1 MTDDVEIG
9 TDWPTYHTKRG
20 KPINLNMVEYWASR
34 HLSIENMA
42 ALLKISRGSIYE
54 LIDENKQFE
63 QDFYDAIESGKA
75 QAAQIVTNKL
85 LELCE
90 EGHPQSIYFYLERKG
105 GWTKTETVK
114 NEHTGANGTETQN
127 QKIIIEVVD
136 ARKNAKSK

>member
-114 NEHTGANGTETQN
+114 NEHTGKDGTALQAPVFNIVGVAPKDE
-127 QKIIIEVVD
+127 
-136 ARKNAKSK
+136 S

>member
-105 GWTKTETVK
+105 GWIKTETIK
-114 NEHTGANGTETQN
+114 NELTGKDGGAINHS
-127 QKIIIEVVD
+127 IEVTFV
-136 ARKNAKSK
+136 KSTGNVS

>member
-54 LIDENKQFE
+54 LIDENQQFE
-63 QDFYDAIESGKA
+63 QDFYEAIESGKA

-114 NEHTGANGTETQN
+114 NEHTDTNSTETQN

-136 ARKNAKSK
+136 ARKNAET

>member
-9 TDWPTYHTKRG
+9 TEWPTYYTKRG

-42 ALLKISRGSIYE
+42 ALLKMNRATLYE
-54 LIDENKQFE
+54 LMEDDQQFQ
-63 QDFYDAIESGKA
+63 QDFYEAIESGKA
-75 QAAQIVTNKL
+75 QAARTVTNKL

-114 NEHTGANGTETQN
+114 NEHTGANGDAIN
-127 QKIIIEVVD
+127 HSIEVTFV
-136 ARKNAKSK
+136 KSASNVS

>member
-63 QDFYDAIESGKA
+63 QDFYEAIESGKA

-114 NEHTGANGTETQN
+114 NEHTGANGTALQPPVFNFNPVKPKDE
-127 QKIIIEVVD
+127 
-136 ARKNAKSK
+136 SS

>member
-63 QDFYDAIESGKA
+63 QMWDGEK
-75 QAAQIVTNKL
+75 
-85 LELCE
+85 
-90 EGHPQSIYFYLERKG
+90 
-105 GWTKTETVK
+105 
-114 NEHTGANGTETQN
+114 
-127 QKIIIEVVD
+127 
-136 ARKNAKSK
+136 

>member
-42 ALLKISRGSIYE
+42 ALLKMNRATLYE
-54 LIDENKQFE
+54 LMEEDQQFQ
-63 QDFYDAIESGKA
+63 QDFYEAIESGKA

-114 NEHTGANGTETQN
+114 NEHTGKDGATLQAPVFNIVGVAPKDE
-127 QKIIIEVVD
+127 
-136 ARKNAKSK
+136 S